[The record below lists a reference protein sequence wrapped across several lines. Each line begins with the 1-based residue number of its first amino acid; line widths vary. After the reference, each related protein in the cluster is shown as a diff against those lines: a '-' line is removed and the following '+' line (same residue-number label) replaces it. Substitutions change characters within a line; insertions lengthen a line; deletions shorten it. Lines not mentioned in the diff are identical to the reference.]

1 MVCQKE
7 IIKGT
12 FNPRTYKVVSCVKV
26 GDYFWCLQDDD
37 PVNWA
42 KKRKTEYLV
51 PSGVINY
58 TWEVTRNKEEN
69 KEENKEGNKEGEK
82 EGDKEECRE
91 IIIVRKPCDKNKKRV
106 VKMPSRDDI
115 WPRRMRT
122 DITEHYH

>member
-1 MVCQKE
+1 M
-7 IIKGT
+7 
-12 FNPRTYKVVSCVKV
+12 
-26 GDYFWCLQDDD
+26 QDDD

-42 KKRKTEYLV
+42 KKRKSEYLV

-58 TWEVTRNKEEN
+58 TWEVTRNKGNTREEE
-69 KEENKEGNKEGEK
+69 KEEQNKKK
-82 EGDKEECRE
+82 EGDKEEECRE
-91 IIIVRKPCDKNKKRV
+91 IIIIRKPCDKNKKRV

>member
-1 MVCQKE
+1 M
-7 IIKGT
+7 
-12 FNPRTYKVVSCVKV
+12 
-26 GDYFWCLQDDD
+26 QDDD

-58 TWEVTRNKEEN
+58 TWEVTRNK
-69 KEENKEGNKEGEK
+69 GNKEEK
-82 EGDKEECRE
+82 EGDKEEKEEENKEEEKEEECRE
-91 IIIVRKPCDKNKKRV
+91 IIIIRKPCDKNKKRV

>member
-1 MVCQKE
+1 M
-7 IIKGT
+7 
-12 FNPRTYKVVSCVKV
+12 
-26 GDYFWCLQDDD
+26 QDDD

-58 TWEVTRNKEEN
+58 TWEVTRNKGNTDE
-69 KEENKEGNKEGEK
+69 KEE
-82 EGDKEECRE
+82 DKEKKGEDKEDECRE
-91 IIIVRKPCDKNKKRV
+91 IIIIRKPCDKNKKRV

>member
-1 MVCQKE
+1 M
-7 IIKGT
+7 
-12 FNPRTYKVVSCVKV
+12 
-26 GDYFWCLQDDD
+26 QDDD

-58 TWEVTRNKEEN
+58 TWEVTRRNKEEE
-69 KEENKEGNKEGEK
+69 KEEKKE
-82 EGDKEECRE
+82 EECRE
-91 IIIVRKPCDKNKKRV
+91 IIIIRKPCDKNKKRV

>member
-1 MVCQKE
+1 M
-7 IIKGT
+7 
-12 FNPRTYKVVSCVKV
+12 
-26 GDYFWCLQDDD
+26 QDDD

-58 TWEVTRNKEEN
+58 TWEVTRNK
-69 KEENKEGNKEGEK
+69 GNKEDKKEEK
-82 EGDKEECRE
+82 EKEEDKEEECRE
-91 IIIVRKPCDKNKKRV
+91 IIIIRKPCDKNKKRV

>member
-1 MVCQKE
+1 MGVSVALHIKRMVCQKE

-12 FNPRTYKVVSCVKV
+12 FNPRTYK
-26 GDYFWCLQDDD
+26 DDD

-42 KKRKTEYLV
+42 KKRKPEYMV

-58 TWEVTRNKEEN
+58 SWERTKCVEDNKEE
-69 KEENKEGNKEGEK
+69 KEEDEK
-82 EGDKEECRE
+82 EEECKE
-91 IIIVRKPCDKNKKRV
+91 IIIIRKPCDKSKKV
-106 VKMPSRDDI
+106 VKIPSREDM